1 MLCYVQFAVDLTVF
15 KVNVRSIS
23 CIKGKHVIIV
33 AVKNTERTTIYY
45 WAARRLSNVPKAVN
59 DRNTKD
65 TAFKEGYKNN
75 CRTKTAEGHLRSKH
89 DLCNST
95 FKPQP
100 C

>member
-1 MLCYVQFAVDLTVF
+1 M
-15 KVNVRSIS
+15 
-23 CIKGKHVIIV
+23 HVIIV
-33 AVKNTERTTIYY
+33 AVKNTERTTLNYS
-45 WAARRLSNVPKAVN
+45 AVRRLSNMPKAVN
-59 DRNTKD
+59 YGNTKD